1 MNRHFIPYN
10 KNLKQYSRDLR
21 NNSTMSE
28 ILLWMQLRGRKFRGY
43 QFNRQKLLD
52 NYIADFY
59 CRRMNLVIEI
69 DGDSHDSI
77 EAMEYDK
84 ARDEILERH
93 GLTVIRIAD
102 IDVKRDMN
110 NVLRQIDSFIDNWE
124 TANANPPNPL

>member
-1 MNRHFIPYN
+1 
-10 KNLKQYSRDLR
+10 
-21 NNSTMSE
+21 MSE

-52 NYIADFY
+52 NYIADFF

-69 DGDSHDSI
+69 DGDSHDSN

-93 GLTVIRIAD
+93 GLTVIRITD

-110 NVLRQIDSFIDNWE
+110 NVLRQIDSYIDNWE
-124 TANANPPNPL
+124 RANANPPIPL